1 MKRQGGGATLS
12 EDVVRSSAGY
22 DTIATRFLLLG
33 CSGIVALVV
42 TLLIVA
48 LR

>member
-1 MKRQGGGATLS
+1 VARLNLS

-22 DTIATRFLLLG
+22 DTIANRFLLLG
-33 CSGIVALVV
+33 GSGIVALIV
-42 TLLIVA
+42 TLLIAA

>member
-1 MKRQGGGATLS
+1 MWAGLNLS

-22 DTIATRFLLLG
+22 DMIANRVLLLG
-33 CSGIVALVV
+33 CSGMIALVV
-42 TLLIVA
+42 TLLIAA